1 MSSRNCVYDFQ
12 VWPGGKVMLNGK
24 TYEAKSIDVYI
35 DPHREV
41 EVIGFDN
48 FTVVVKPLSRSAEE
62 EA

>member
-1 MSSRNCVYDFQ
+1 MSIPASISTSKLRKNF
-12 VWPGGKVMLNGK
+12 
-24 TYEAKSIDVYI
+24 TARAFIDVYI

>member
-1 MSSRNCVYDFQ
+1 
-12 VWPGGKVMLNGK
+12 MLNGK